1 MPLRGGSYNNNDN
14 AGLAALNLNNERNNS
29 NNNVGFRPALACSRI
44 WKSPRATISA
54 RQKERYSCVEM
65 AQTGNRQPAAASNQ
79 NSERGCRDIKGK
91 SNAENSQ

>member
-44 WKSPRATISA
+44 WTAYGQPSA
-54 RQKERYSCVEM
+54 PGKRSVTPVPPGTNRKHI
-65 AQTGNRQPAAASNQ
+65 TGSGQ
-79 NSERGCRDIKGK
+79 
-91 SNAENSQ
+91 